1 MSVNFLCFKSKSNNE
16 VVDKKKESSLN
27 NHNSNNINDKNRKSV
42 ISSVSFRVDADANSV
57 PVQKKPSL
65 LKKFLSIENLVPNK
79 KPANKYSLNTSINGN
94 LAKTQSNSGGFTNI
108 SFNNEFED
116 NFSYLSSNR
125 SLKTISK
132 SQIIVNPNDFN
143 DESLR
148 KILV

>member
-1 MSVNFLCFKSKSNNE
+1 M
-16 VVDKKKESSLN
+16 
-27 NHNSNNINDKNRKSV
+27 